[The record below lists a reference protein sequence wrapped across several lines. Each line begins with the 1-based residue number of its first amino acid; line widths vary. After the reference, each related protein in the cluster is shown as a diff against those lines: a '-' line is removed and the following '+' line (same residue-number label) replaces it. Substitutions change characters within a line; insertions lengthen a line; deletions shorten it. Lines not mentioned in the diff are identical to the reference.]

1 MKKLLLLNLILLV
14 MGWCLNAQTA
24 TPPASGDGSTSNPYQ
39 IASLENLYW
48 ISVNKGVWD
57 KHFVQTADI
66 DASATAS
73 WPDGGWKPIGTFE
86 LDFSE
91 NPFTG
96 SYDGTNHSISG
107 LTINRPNS
115 GSYHNGML
123 GFAKGATIQNL
134 GLHDVSIVSLYNVG
148 GLGGRLL
155 DCIVTNCQITG
166 SVTTTINDYGYS
178 TGGLAAI
185 LYNSTLSNCHS
196 TCSVSGTGNVGGMI
210 GTCSLSTIFD
220 CHSSGNIGH
229 SATTTYSKIGGFAGL
244 VQGSSLSKI
253 FSTGNVTATG
263 DYTSGNTTGGFVGHS
278 SSYFSAP
285 YQSNLI
291 SDCYCSGNVSGGS
304 KIGGFVGNNYCVS
317 GTSTITKCYS
327 RGIITGTGSVWGFVG
342 ENSGTIYNC
351 YFDADVDGL
360 SYTVSGTSVYGS
372 IGKSTAEM
380 KTQSTYTDWDFTF
393 IWGIGEGNNDGYPF
407 LLPSSTCSDGTI
419 VLTSGPESQTVCY
432 GTAISP
438 IVYTIG
444 GGATGAEVSGLPD
457 GLTGALS
464 GETFTITGTS
474 TVSGSF
480 PYTVTTSGAVSPCIN
495 ATATGTITI
504 FGYSGGNG
512 TESNPFQIATLA
524 DLKFLSENSCHW
536 DKHFIQTADIDASA
550 TNTWDDG
557 KGWLA
562 IGTSTAPFYGTYDGM
577 LHTISN
583 LYINRPYAGNQG
595 LFGYI
600 SNFLTQIS
608 MIKNLGVTNVNINA
622 RNNIGG
628 LVGFNLGDVSNC
640 YSTGTVVAS
649 DVEVGGLVGQNKG
662 SITYCYSEAD
672 VTGYW
677 LVGGLVGNT
686 NGYGSEII
694 NCYSRGSVTSVS
706 EGSGGLVGVIMYDAL
721 IRNCYSTGLMNNSGA
736 GGLVGLIDGV
746 GSVINSFWDVETSGV
761 TFSAGGTAKTTAE
774 MKIQS
779 TFTGW
784 EFMTIWS
791 INPVNNDGYPHL
803 ITESACV
810 DGILPLI
817 SGSNNQIL
825 YTNTSIT
832 PIVYYV
838 GGGASGVS
846 ISPTFIPLGLSGVYD
861 AVSRT
866 FTISGLSQAN
876 ITYNYSLTTTGTKFP
891 CKEATVTGSIK
902 VIIQPS
908 VKITGT
914 NSPICYGSDAKFYLE
929 GTTGVEVT
937 YSLDGGTTTST
948 VILVEGKATI
958 EVKGATSDKTL
969 SLISAR
975 NTEYGC
981 TFALKGTSA
990 VIVNNLPAAS
1000 ISGDHEGCV
1009 STTLTAGTDASTPI
1023 YEWYKE
1029 GVLLAG
1035 ESNSTLVATQAGSYA
1050 VKVTD
1055 GITKCSNIS
1064 DDFAVILSTHT
1075 VSITANN
1082 QPICYGS
1089 DAEFYLEGTPG
1100 TVVTYSFDGGTSQST
1115 IPLDAGSASVIYKQ
1129 AVGDVTLSLI
1139 SIELT
1144 ATGCTRELTETST
1157 VKIYTPTA
1165 IISGNQVSC
1174 VSTTL
1179 TAETDALKPIYE
1191 WHKNG
1196 ALLEGESSSML
1207 TVTQSGAYTLMVSDV
1222 STKCSNISGDFNVT
1236 INPLPEVTII
1246 GNNSSICYITDA
1258 EFYLEG
1264 TPGAEVTY
1272 NFNGGSNR
1280 TRILGEGITTVTF
1293 DEAPYDITLSLESIY
1308 NPSTGCRKFLN
1319 TASTVIV
1326 NPDPYV
1332 SIDGYHEDC
1341 QSTTLK
1347 AVTDTPNPVYA
1358 WLIAEGEEP
1367 IQVGDGSTLE
1377 VTQSDDYYL
1386 FVTDKITRCFGF
1398 SGPFAVS
1405 INPLPAV
1412 AITGNNSIIIG
1423 ETTTVS
1429 PITGGTW
1436 KSNNEAIATI
1446 TDGGIVKGIAQGSA
1460 TFTFTDEN
1468 TGCKASTEAISVT
1481 GAPPV
1486 FTTCPGAQTAN
1497 AVAGLCS
1504 AVVTYEAS
1512 ASGSPEPIMT
1522 YEFSGATI
1530 GSGSG
1535 SGSGTAFNTGDTYVT
1550 ISVSNGIAPDAT
1562 CSFIVTVTDNEAP
1575 EITCAP
1581 DVAQNVD
1588 PGMCSAVVNVV
1599 PRTVTDNCDNNVFM
1613 VSNTELIK
1621 NGNFNAGT
1629 SNWRDCSNAAEVN
1642 TEEYYIVPE
1651 PPHSS
1656 NFVAEIDGVVRLCQE
1671 ISGFTVGN
1679 KYVLTFNASR
1689 RQNDKTPNPVSA
1701 TVAIDGG
1708 ALSQLVTRAN
1718 TVFDLTPES
1727 FEFTATQ
1734 TAHKLT
1740 FTPYTDNKG
1749 TLGLIVD
1756 DVSVRCITYPVGPTT
1771 LVWTATDDY
1780 GNTATCEQVITV
1792 TDNEAPII
1800 TDEDDITQTA
1810 GAGMCSA
1817 VVAVTAPEATDNC
1830 GILGSVVGTRSD
1842 APLTLADS
1850 FPVGT
1855 TTITW
1860 TVSDI
1865 HGNSATPVTQLVTVT
1880 DNEAPK
1886 ITCAP
1891 NVDRNVDPGMCSA
1904 VLAVDP
1910 PTVTDNCDNN
1920 VFMVSNTELIK
1931 NGNFNAGTSNWRDC
1945 SNAAEV
1951 NTEEYYIVP
1960 EPPHSSNFVAEID
1973 GVVRLCQEING
1984 FTIGNKYVLTFK
1996 ASRRQNDKTPNPVSA
2011 NVVVD
2016 GGVLSEVVS
2025 RTNTVFDLTLESFE
2039 FTATQ
2044 TTHKLTFTP
2053 YTDNKG
2059 TLGLI
2064 VDDISIKSI
2073 TYQVGPTT
2081 LVWTA
2086 TDDYGNTATCEQ
2098 IITVTDNEAPVITDE
2113 DDITQTADA
2122 GMCSTAV
2129 TIVNA
2134 TATDNCGIL
2143 GSVVGTRSDA
2153 PLTLADPF
2161 PVGTTTI
2168 TWTVSD
2174 IHGNSATPVTQL
2186 VTVTD
2191 NETPEITCAP
2201 NVDRN
2206 VDPGMC
2212 SAVLAVDPPT
2222 VTDNCDNN
2230 VFMVSNTELIKN
2242 GNFNAGTSNWRDCNN
2257 AAEVNTEEYYV
2268 VPEPPHSSN
2277 FVAEI
2282 DGVVRLCQEISGF
2295 TIGNKYVLT
2304 FKASRRQNDKTPNP
2318 VSATVAID
2326 GGALSQLV
2334 TRANTVFDLTA
2345 ESYEFTATQ
2354 TTHKLTFTPYSDN
2367 KGTLG
2372 LIVDDVSVRGMTYP
2386 VGTTTLV
2393 WTATD
2398 DYGNTATCE
2407 QEITVT
2413 DNEAPTL
2420 PDDRTQTVECFDLAK
2435 APTDIPVANDNCD
2448 GEVNGFLF
2456 SVTDSPNPLIVEGTR
2471 IYKYIYTDAD
2481 ENVSYWTCTYKI
2493 VRTTRPQEVGTPVE
2507 TSSTVE
2513 CFDLAVAPNLPD
2525 VQNVCGTQLAVPE
2538 PVVTDTPDELECE
2551 GTREYRYT
2559 YVDDKG
2565 LAFVWV
2571 YTYTIDDTTPPELIC
2586 KNMTVVLDRD
2596 GKASIVL
2603 EDILESGTDNCGTI
2617 NYEMIGQTT
2626 FTCEDVPSKT
2636 VTLKATDCAGNI
2648 ATCEAT
2654 VTIDMI
2660 STSLVYSGV
2669 LSGQYSDPVKLEA
2682 TLTEGSA
2689 ESPLANR
2696 NIVFTLGEQTVSA
2709 ITDEDGIAS
2718 ATLTLDQKSG
2728 PYKLVVRYEEECPY
2742 ASTSLENAFTILP
2755 EKACLDYT
2763 GVVMASTGSVNST
2776 KATILLSATF
2786 TQEDDGYPGKLSDAH
2801 VQFFDM
2807 ATRMPVSPV
2816 LTPGLVNP
2824 DDPTFGSVVFEWELD
2839 LGTDQSRSYDIY
2851 VIAGTRFDYYH
2862 HIEWDC
2868 ISLTT
2873 ITVYKPGTEF
2883 IAGGG
2888 YLILEQPS
2896 GSIQADV
2903 PSKNNFGF
2911 NVKFNK
2917 KGTNL
2922 QGNINTIVRKTVLNP
2937 ETEEFEQHC
2946 YQIKGNVLSSLAVG
2960 ATVDGATPA
2969 VFTGKANLQDVSD
2982 PENPIS
2988 VDGNFVLKV
2997 TMTDKGE
3004 PGSSDMIS
3012 ITAFDKSGGIWFT
3025 SRWQN
3030 NKPVE
3035 QLLAGGNLVVMGA
3048 AKKSAQLDEVISTI
3062 ETQELKVY
3070 PNPFSDKLN
3079 FEFVSPAD
3087 DHVHI
3092 DIMDLSGRRIETVFD
3107 NVVKA
3112 GVTYNAVLVPDKMIS
3127 GIYLYRMVIGD
3138 KVSNGKVIF
3147 NRK

>member
-1 MKKLLLLNLILLV
+1 M
-14 MGWCLNAQTA
+14 
-24 TPPASGDGSTSNPYQ
+24 
-39 IASLENLYW
+39 
-48 ISVNKGVWD
+48 
-57 KHFVQTADI
+57 
-66 DASATAS
+66 
-73 WPDGGWKPIGTFE
+73 
-86 LDFSE
+86 
-91 NPFTG
+91 
-96 SYDGTNHSISG
+96 
-107 LTINRPNS
+107 
-115 GSYHNGML
+115 
-123 GFAKGATIQNL
+123 
-134 GLHDVSIVSLYNVG
+134 
-148 GLGGRLL
+148 GGRLL

-210 GTCSLSTIFD
+210 GNCSLSTIFD
-220 CHSSGNIGH
+220 CHSSGNVGH
-229 SATTTYSKIGGFAGL
+229 STTTTYSKIGGFAGQVL
-244 VQGSSLSKI
+244 GSSLSKI

-278 SSYFSAP
+278 SSYYFEP

-304 KIGGFVGNNYCVS
+304 KIGGFVGTNYCAS

-393 IWGIGEGNNDGYPF
+393 IWGIGEGNNDGYPY

-608 MIKNLGVTNVNINA
+608 MVKNLGVTNVNINA

-649 DVEVGGLVGQNKG
+649 NVEVGGLVGQNKG

-746 GSVINSFWDVETSGV
+746 GSVVNSFWDVETSGV
-761 TFSAGGTAKTTAE
+761 NVSAGGTAKTTAE
-774 MKIQS
+774 MKTQS

-784 EFMTIWS
+784 DFMTIWG
-791 INPVNNDGYPHL
+791 INAGNNDGYPHL

-810 DGILPLI
+810 DGALYLV
-817 SGSNNQIL
+817 SGLNTQTV
-825 YTNTSIT
+825 YTNSSII
-832 PIVYYV
+832 PIVYFV

-846 ISPTFIPLGLSGVYD
+846 ISPATLPPKFSGIYD
-861 AVSRT
+861 PVNGT
-866 FTISGLSQAN
+866 YTISGLCQAN
-876 ITYNYSLTTTGTKFP
+876 YTLNYSLTTTGTKFP
-891 CKEATVTGSIK
+891 CKEATVSGIIK

-908 VKITGT
+908 VNITGT
-914 NSPICYGSDAKFYLE
+914 NSPICYGSDAKFYLQ

-937 YSLDGGTTTST
+937 YSLDGGATTST

-981 TFALKGTSA
+981 TFPLKGTSA

-1035 ESNSTLVATQAGSYA
+1035 ESNSTLVATQAGSYT

-1055 GITKCSNIS
+1055 GITKCSDIS

-1089 DAEFYLEGTPG
+1089 DAEFSLEGTPG

-1157 VKIYTPTA
+1157 VEIYIPTA

-1179 TAETDALKPIYE
+1179 TAETDALMPIYE
-1191 WHKNG
+1191 WHKDG
-1196 ALLEGESSSML
+1196 ALIAGESSSTL
-1207 TVTQSGAYTLMVSDV
+1207 TVTQSGAYKLMVSDV

-1236 INPLPEVTII
+1236 INPLPEVTIT

-1272 NFNGGSNR
+1272 NFNGGTNR
-1280 TRILGEGITTVTF
+1280 TRVLGEGITTVTF

-1308 NPSTGCRKFLN
+1308 NPSTGCRKFSN
-1319 TASTVIV
+1319 TESTVFV
-1326 NPDPYV
+1326 NPDPKV

-1386 FVTDKITRCFGF
+1386 FVTDKITGCFAF

-1446 TDGGIVKGIAQGSA
+1446 TDGGIVKGIAQGTA

-1468 TGCKASTEAISVT
+1468 TGCKATTDAISVT

-1562 CSFIVTVTDNEAP
+1562 CSFTVTVTDNEAP

-1599 PRTVTDNCDNNVFM
+1599 
-1613 VSNTELIK
+1613 
-1621 NGNFNAGT
+1621 
-1629 SNWRDCSNAAEVN
+1629 
-1642 TEEYYIVPE
+1642 
-1651 PPHSS
+1651 
-1656 NFVAEIDGVVRLCQE
+1656 
-1671 ISGFTVGN
+1671 
-1679 KYVLTFNASR
+1679 
-1689 RQNDKTPNPVSA
+1689 TP
-1701 TVAIDGG
+1701 
-1708 ALSQLVTRAN
+1708 
-1718 TVFDLTPES
+1718 TPMS
-1727 FEFTATQ
+1727 
-1734 TAHKLT
+1734 L
-1740 FTPYTDNKG
+1740 
-1749 TLGLIVD
+1749 
-1756 DVSVRCITYPVGPTT
+1756 
-1771 LVWTATDDY
+1771 
-1780 GNTATCEQVITV
+1780 
-1792 TDNEAPII
+1792 PIFFLMI
-1800 TDEDDITQTA
+1800 QP
-1810 GAGMCSA
+1810 C
-1817 VVAVTAPEATDNC
+1817 
-1830 GILGSVVGTRSD
+1830 
-1842 APLTLADS
+1842 
-1850 FPVGT
+1850 F
-1855 TTITW
+1855 
-1860 TVSDI
+1860 
-1865 HGNSATPVTQLVTVT
+1865 
-1880 DNEAPK
+1880 
-1886 ITCAP
+1886 
-1891 NVDRNVDPGMCSA
+1891 
-1904 VLAVDP
+1904 
-1910 PTVTDNCDNN
+1910 
-1920 VFMVSNTELIK
+1920 
-1931 NGNFNAGTSNWRDC
+1931 
-1945 SNAAEV
+1945 
-1951 NTEEYYIVP
+1951 
-1960 EPPHSSNFVAEID
+1960 
-1973 GVVRLCQEING
+1973 
-1984 FTIGNKYVLTFK
+1984 
-1996 ASRRQNDKTPNPVSA
+1996 
-2011 NVVVD
+2011 
-2016 GGVLSEVVS
+2016 
-2025 RTNTVFDLTLESFE
+2025 
-2039 FTATQ
+2039 
-2044 TTHKLTFTP
+2044 
-2053 YTDNKG
+2053 
-2059 TLGLI
+2059 
-2064 VDDISIKSI
+2064 SI
-2073 TYQVGPTT
+2073 
-2081 LVWTA
+2081 W
-2086 TDDYGNTATCEQ
+2086 
-2098 IITVTDNEAPVITDE
+2098 
-2113 DDITQTADA
+2113 
-2122 GMCSTAV
+2122 
-2129 TIVNA
+2129 
-2134 TATDNCGIL
+2134 
-2143 GSVVGTRSDA
+2143 
-2153 PLTLADPF
+2153 
-2161 PVGTTTI
+2161 
-2168 TWTVSD
+2168 
-2174 IHGNSATPVTQL
+2174 
-2186 VTVTD
+2186 
-2191 NETPEITCAP
+2191 
-2201 NVDRN
+2201 
-2206 VDPGMC
+2206 
-2212 SAVLAVDPPT
+2212 
-2222 VTDNCDNN
+2222 
-2230 VFMVSNTELIKN
+2230 
-2242 GNFNAGTSNWRDCNN
+2242 
-2257 AAEVNTEEYYV
+2257 
-2268 VPEPPHSSN
+2268 
-2277 FVAEI
+2277 
-2282 DGVVRLCQEISGF
+2282 
-2295 TIGNKYVLT
+2295 
-2304 FKASRRQNDKTPNP
+2304 
-2318 VSATVAID
+2318 
-2326 GGALSQLV
+2326 
-2334 TRANTVFDLTA
+2334 
-2345 ESYEFTATQ
+2345 
-2354 TTHKLTFTPYSDN
+2354 
-2367 KGTLG
+2367 
-2372 LIVDDVSVRGMTYP
+2372 
-2386 VGTTTLV
+2386 
-2393 WTATD
+2393 
-2398 DYGNTATCE
+2398 
-2407 QEITVT
+2407 
-2413 DNEAPTL
+2413 
-2420 PDDRTQTVECFDLAK
+2420 
-2435 APTDIPVANDNCD
+2435 
-2448 GEVNGFLF
+2448 
-2456 SVTDSPNPLIVEGTR
+2456 
-2471 IYKYIYTDAD
+2471 
-2481 ENVSYWTCTYKI
+2481 
-2493 VRTTRPQEVGTPVE
+2493 
-2507 TSSTVE
+2507 
-2513 CFDLAVAPNLPD
+2513 
-2525 VQNVCGTQLAVPE
+2525 
-2538 PVVTDTPDELECE
+2538 
-2551 GTREYRYT
+2551 
-2559 YVDDKG
+2559 
-2565 LAFVWV
+2565 
-2571 YTYTIDDTTPPELIC
+2571 
-2586 KNMTVVLDRD
+2586 
-2596 GKASIVL
+2596 
-2603 EDILESGTDNCGTI
+2603 
-2617 NYEMIGQTT
+2617 
-2626 FTCEDVPSKT
+2626 
-2636 VTLKATDCAGNI
+2636 
-2648 ATCEAT
+2648 
-2654 VTIDMI
+2654 
-2660 STSLVYSGV
+2660 
-2669 LSGQYSDPVKLEA
+2669 
-2682 TLTEGSA
+2682 
-2689 ESPLANR
+2689 
-2696 NIVFTLGEQTVSA
+2696 
-2709 ITDEDGIAS
+2709 
-2718 ATLTLDQKSG
+2718 QK
-2728 PYKLVVRYEEECPY
+2728 R
-2742 ASTSLENAFTILP
+2742 
-2755 EKACLDYT
+2755 
-2763 GVVMASTGSVNST
+2763 
-2776 KATILLSATF
+2776 
-2786 TQEDDGYPGKLSDAH
+2786 
-2801 VQFFDM
+2801 
-2807 ATRMPVSPV
+2807 
-2816 LTPGLVNP
+2816 
-2824 DDPTFGSVVFEWELD
+2824 
-2839 LGTDQSRSYDIY
+2839 
-2851 VIAGTRFDYYH
+2851 
-2862 HIEWDC
+2862 
-2868 ISLTT
+2868 
-2873 ITVYKPGTEF
+2873 
-2883 IAGGG
+2883 
-2888 YLILEQPS
+2888 
-2896 GSIQADV
+2896 
-2903 PSKNNFGF
+2903 
-2911 NVKFNK
+2911 
-2917 KGTNL
+2917 
-2922 QGNINTIVRKTVLNP
+2922 
-2937 ETEEFEQHC
+2937 
-2946 YQIKGNVLSSLAVG
+2946 
-2960 ATVDGATPA
+2960 
-2969 VFTGKANLQDVSD
+2969 
-2982 PENPIS
+2982 
-2988 VDGNFVLKV
+2988 
-2997 TMTDKGE
+2997 
-3004 PGSSDMIS
+3004 
-3012 ITAFDKSGGIWFT
+3012 
-3025 SRWQN
+3025 
-3030 NKPVE
+3030 
-3035 QLLAGGNLVVMGA
+3035 
-3048 AKKSAQLDEVISTI
+3048 
-3062 ETQELKVY
+3062 
-3070 PNPFSDKLN
+3070 
-3079 FEFVSPAD
+3079 
-3087 DHVHI
+3087 
-3092 DIMDLSGRRIETVFD
+3092 
-3107 NVVKA
+3107 
-3112 GVTYNAVLVPDKMIS
+3112 
-3127 GIYLYRMVIGD
+3127 
-3138 KVSNGKVIF
+3138 
-3147 NRK
+3147 